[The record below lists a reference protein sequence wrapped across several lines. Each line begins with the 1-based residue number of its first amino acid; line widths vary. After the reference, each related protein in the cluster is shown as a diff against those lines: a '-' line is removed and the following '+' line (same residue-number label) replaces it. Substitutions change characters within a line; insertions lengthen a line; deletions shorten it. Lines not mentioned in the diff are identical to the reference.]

1 MNHSDAGKVH
11 EAIQT
16 LDVRPQEIRLDTVVS
31 LISADG
37 REKVLTRP
45 TMFTLEGKSVDF
57 WIAEFDG
64 ISLKVTVTP
73 TIIE

>member
-1 MNHSDAGKVH
+1 
-11 EAIQT
+11 
-16 LDVRPQEIRLDTVVS
+16 
-31 LISADG
+31 
-37 REKVLTRP
+37 
-45 TMFTLEGKSVDF
+45 MFTLEGKTVDF